1 MLAENS
7 YQDNSEMS
15 YDYSESDALKQYLRE
30 ISKYDLL
37 SDEQIVELF
46 KCIEQGDRVAYDVV
60 VEHNLRLVVKY
71 ARSIKKSYRAQE
83 PVMDLVQAGNIGLM
97 RAVDKFEVDKGY
109 AFSTYASWWIKQSII
124 RHIYDNESAIRVPV
138 HMSEKFVGISRSI
151 RNFQEETGREPTFEE
166 IEKKSNVTR
175 KEYNLFKSIDRNVLS
190 LNATAG
196 EDDSE
201 FGDFIRD
208 GDSSDPVYEAANKT
222 LLSETVQEV
231 LGKLD
236 SREAYIIKSRYG
248 IGDSYV
254 KTLEEIGSDLGI
266 TRERVRQIESIAMK
280 KLRTSIKAESLR
292 AYK

>member
-1 MLAENS
+1 
-7 YQDNSEMS
+7 MS

-46 KCIEQGDRVAYDVV
+46 KRIEQGDRVAYDVV

-236 SREAYIIKSRYG
+236 SREAYIIKARYG

-292 AYK
+292 SYK

>member
-1 MLAENS
+1 MLAENI
-7 YQDNSEMS
+7 YHENSEMPVE
-15 YDYSESDALKQYLRE
+15 YSESDSLKQYLRE
-30 ISKYDLL
+30 ISKFDLL
-37 SDEQIVELF
+37 SDEEIVSLF
-46 KCIEQGDRVAYDVV
+46 KRIENGDRAAYDIV

-138 HMSEKFVGISRSI
+138 HMSEKFVGISRTI

-166 IEKKSNVTR
+166 IEKTSNVTR

-190 LNATAG
+190 LNVTSG
-196 EDDSE
+196 EDESE

-208 GDSSDPVYEAANKT
+208 GESNDPVYEETNKT
-222 LLSETVQEV
+222 LLSETVSEV
-231 LGKLD
+231 LDKLD

-254 KTLEEIGSDLGI
+254 KTLEEIGADLGI

>member
-46 KCIEQGDRVAYDVV
+46 KRIEQGDRVAYDVV

-292 AYK
+292 SYK

>member
-46 KCIEQGDRVAYDVV
+46 KRIEQGDRVAYDVV

-175 KEYNLFKSIDRNVLS
+175 KEYNLF
-190 LNATAG
+190 
-196 EDDSE
+196 
-201 FGDFIRD
+201 
-208 GDSSDPVYEAANKT
+208 
-222 LLSETVQEV
+222 
-231 LGKLD
+231 
-236 SREAYIIKSRYG
+236 
-248 IGDSYV
+248 
-254 KTLEEIGSDLGI
+254 
-266 TRERVRQIESIAMK
+266 IE
-280 KLRTSIKAESLR
+280 
-292 AYK
+292 

>member
-46 KCIEQGDRVAYDVV
+46 KRIEQGDRVAYDVV

-236 SREAYIIKSRYG
+236 SREAYIIKARYG
-248 IGDSYV
+248 IWDSYV

-292 AYK
+292 SYK

>member
-46 KCIEQGDRVAYDVV
+46 KRIEQGDRVAYDVV
-60 VEHNLRLVVKY
+60 VEHNLSLVVKY

-236 SREAYIIKSRYG
+236 SREAYIIKARYG

-292 AYK
+292 SYK

>member
-46 KCIEQGDRVAYDVV
+46 KRIEQGDRVAYDVV